1 LQQFG
6 DYRISALLKNELRL
20 SCVPVNSIEKVLH
33 LFFLIC
39 TLCHP
44 FLSRKKT
51 TLMQYSYKIENETD
65 LEFEYEGEL
74 VKITFNK
81 ERYRIHIICNHPLF
95 IDAFKSPWIVVHSI
109 DSFISAILKEDKDN
123 FFFMKMEHSL
133 REYLDKLNPST
144 ADEIVLPEAL
154 INNLTTSL

>member
-1 LQQFG
+1 
-6 DYRISALLKNELRL
+6 
-20 SCVPVNSIEKVLH
+20 
-33 LFFLIC
+33 
-39 TLCHP
+39 
-44 FLSRKKT
+44 
-51 TLMQYSYKIENETD
+51 MQYSYKIENETD

-154 INNLTTSL
+154 INNLTTSLYNRFSEGT